1 MKLFSIFRL
10 EDFKHVRLIR
20 TVNLIL
26 QVILALGFVAEL
38 NYLAAL
44 PTFQERWDL
53 DTSKNHTLSMET
65 DMFLERLA
73 KNAPE
78 DVSPE
83 EPFVRVIITFPKA
96 GAGASRE
103 ESYRVN
109 MLRRRIVSL
118 VENFKY
124 KTESL
129 GVPGLIR
136 FEETDLMK
144 NTRLIAEMRER
155 NSSAPA
161 GTAIVV
167 LSKTRCRAI
176 SAGDLLKVSRDAAGN
191 VSDVDAFRGEEVL
204 MAAILEVTDER
215 SSVIY
220 SLVGDGEARIDGT
233 DRRLGLSSFAEQMR
247 SRNYLV
253 RSLDLS
259 QVDAVPADASM
270 LLIANPTIA
279 LTSQVEEKID
289 RYLRERNGRVLI
301 LKSPGTKIGLEDL
314 LYDWGIQIMDNF
326 VVETDE
332 TRITPDMN
340 LLINTFSEHPHKIA
354 EILVSQKLPI
364 VASQFCE
371 VRRDIGAKADS
382 TRTVSVVAFSSNG
395 ENSSHTAPSSWGERD
410 YRRTPYSFNPE
421 RGDIAGPVPVVAV
434 SERVA
439 GTQLGVNIP
448 GGRLIVV
455 GAGDI
460 ASNAQLEN
468 GGNKPFLLNAV
479 NWLCEREILLNI
491 PPRPISDFRL
501 KASMPDLI
509 RVAWTF
515 GILPLCVALL
525 GLLVAFW
532 RRRL

>member
-1 MKLFSIFRL
+1 MKRFSIFGF
-10 EDFKHVRLIR
+10 EDFRHVRFFR
-20 TVNLIL
+20 TINLIL
-26 QVILALGFVAEL
+26 QVVLALLFVAEL
-38 NYLAAL
+38 NYLASL
-44 PTFQERWDL
+44 PGFQARWDL
-53 DTSKNHTLSMET
+53 DASKNHTLSLET

-73 KNAPE
+73 K
-78 DVSPE
+78 DSPDDISYDN
-83 EPFVRVIITFPKA
+83 PYVRVITTFPKA

-103 ESYRVN
+103 EAYRVN

-118 VENFKY
+118 VENFRY
-124 KTESL
+124 KTEAL
-129 GVPGLIR
+129 GVPGLVKY
-136 FEETDLMK
+136 EETDLLK

-167 LSKTRCRAI
+167 MSKTRCRTI
-176 SAGDLLKVSRDAAGN
+176 SAADLLKVSRDSAGN
-191 VSDVDAFRGEEVL
+191 VRDVDAFRGEEAL
-204 MAAILEVTDER
+204 MAAILEVTNEN
-215 SSVIY
+215 STVIY
-220 SLVGDGEARIDGT
+220 SLVGEGEARIDSA

-247 SRNYLV
+247 IRNFIIRPLN
-253 RSLDLS
+253 LS
-259 QVDAVPADASM
+259 QVDAVPADAAM
-270 LLIANPTIA
+270 LLIANPTVA
-279 LTSQVEEKID
+279 MTSRNEEKIE
-289 RYLRERNGRVLI
+289 RYLRERNGRVLL
-301 LKSPGTKIGLEDL
+301 LKSPGTKIGLDDL
-314 LYDWGIQIMDNF
+314 LFDWGIQIMDNF

-332 TRITPDMN
+332 ARITPDMN
-340 LLINTFSEHPHKIA
+340 ILINTFNERPHKISG
-354 EILVSQKLPI
+354 ILVSQKLPL

-371 VRRDIGAKADS
+371 IRKDIGSKEDS
-382 TRTVSVVAFSSNG
+382 TRMVSVLAFSSNG
-395 ENSSHTAPSSWGERD
+395 ENASRSAPKSWGERD
-410 YRRTPYSFNPE
+410 YRSAPYSYNPD
-421 RGDIAGPVPVVAV
+421 RGDIPGPVPVVAV

-439 GTQLGVNIP
+439 GTQLGVSIP

-479 NWLCEREILLNI
+479 NWLCAREILLNI

-509 RVAWTF
+509 RVAWVF
-515 GILPLCVALL
+515 GALPLAVAIL